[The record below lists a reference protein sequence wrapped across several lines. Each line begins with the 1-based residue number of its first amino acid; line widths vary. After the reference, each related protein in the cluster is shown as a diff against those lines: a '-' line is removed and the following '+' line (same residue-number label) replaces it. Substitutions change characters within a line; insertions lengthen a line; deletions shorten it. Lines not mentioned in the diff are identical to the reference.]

1 MQRSAATPAGL
12 RAAPVALLRQTLVL
26 AHSFDEAA
34 RQQRTVRLR
43 GHAAEGNGASVLQT
57 LADSVAASQRL
68 QGAGEDIPAT
78 GSAVLGLSAP
88 AGICQVAGQ
97 AIQLGV
103 GHSTMLARGG
113 SSSVT
118 VAGHGRW
125 QCRQAIGVLAG
136 ATRTPGSAGLS
147 VVAGQQVLD
156 MQAQADAVHLQARA
170 GLVAASQHGEVQ
182 LAAGNTLHIATAGGA
197 SITLEDGHLRVS
209 CPGTLTF
216 KSGNRHFT
224 GPVQELFPLP
234 QFAQTVCVE
243 CLLKAMQAGLPWLP
257 WQTPGDQRVDAQP
270 ACALLDMAF
279 APEAW
284 TQLRAL
290 AADVVPLFTH
300 RYTGKGLDRLSPCL
314 AVLPDEAR
322 VRERCWQALL
332 DLSNG
337 APMLSVLRSTADPRA
352 LAEHLRRIWEGC
364 SSTGQPWLLRWADG
378 RAAARLLDAL
388 DDAQRTRVLGGLH
401 DWHLPTRIG
410 DWMCAAHVHRGAGG
424 HTTER
429 KPGRCH
435 HALHPAAARAAPGRH
450 AALAG
455 ASLRGTRAGTRLP

>member
-1 MQRSAATPAGL
+1 M
-12 RAAPVALLRQTLVL
+12 
-26 AHSFDEAA
+26 
-34 RQQRTVRLR
+34 
-43 GHAAEGNGASVLQT
+43 
-57 LADSVAASQRL
+57 
-68 QGAGEDIPAT
+68 
-78 GSAVLGLSAP
+78 
-88 AGICQVAGQ
+88 
-97 AIQLGV
+97 
-103 GHSTMLARGG
+103 
-113 SSSVT
+113 
-118 VAGHGRW
+118 
-125 QCRQAIGVLAG
+125 
-136 ATRTPGSAGLS
+136 
-147 VVAGQQVLD
+147 
-156 MQAQADAVHLQARA
+156 ADAPW
-170 GLVAASQHGEVQ
+170 
-182 LAAGNTLHIATAGGA
+182 I
-197 SITLEDGHLRVS
+197 D
-209 CPGTLTF
+209 PW
-216 KSGNRHFT
+216 RHSR
-224 GPVQELFPLP
+224 
-234 QFAQTVCVE
+234 
-243 CLLKAMQAGLPWLP
+243 LP

-410 DWMCAAHVHRGAGG
+410 DWMCVTGKGGVPLDADARPLTFTAAQEATLRSGSQADAITRFILQRPVLRPDGMLPSQVHRCAE
-424 HTTER
+424 HVL
-429 KPGRCH
+429 GRL
-435 HALHPAAARAAPGRH
+435 ARRGIDHPALAHRMTIKEVAVRNGRH
-450 AALAG
+450 G
-455 ASLRGTRAGTRLP
+455 EDETP